1 MSRNQGVAGFGGLE
15 DDLLIE
21 QRPVKFTAELAGN
34 GALTERAIA
43 VKLRKLQ
50 RPRRASMVANKK
62 VRNFACGLA
71 SPGICIRI

>member
-43 VKLRKLQ
+43 AQVAKVAATTACQYGGKQEGEKLRLWLGES
-50 RPRRASMVANKK
+50 RHMH
-62 VRNFACGLA
+62 
-71 SPGICIRI
+71 